1 MNEEIKLNK
10 QRAKCSKR
18 IKRKILLEIAD
29 GKSPKEVFATCAPE
43 LLKDNITDKK
53 YAAKMVHKWK
63 KEMYK
68 NIEILHILN
77 YEVTPE
83 MLDYEIKAMEDDN
96 SEDEIIKIVKK

>member
-10 QRAKCSKR
+10 LRAKFSKR

-29 GKSPKEVFATCAPE
+29 GKNPKEIFETYIPE
-43 LLKDNITDKK
+43 MLKNNITDKK
-53 YAAKMVHKWK
+53 YVAKMIHKWK

-77 YEVTPE
+77 YDVTSE
-83 MLDYEIKAMEDDN
+83 MLDYEIKAMEDNDCD
-96 SEDEIIKIVKK
+96 DEIIELIKK